1 MAWKLLHVVTI
12 TYHRRWVAQVIRP
25 GWPAATDTMAF
36 MHRVSGWLGRLSV
49 GRKLMLIY
57 LLDLSA
63 VIYVSSI
70 LIHEKYVAIDFT
82 RKEIVGTT
90 YAAVLRDGLMG
101 QFLDASQ
108 QPPLAGDVIARL
120 TGVRKAYDEQLRT
133 QEVGERFSMVL
144 GQLAAKPPAARDAQ
158 PAVARGP
165 RAADH
170 GRQPVQPDPGPR
182 SRQLLRHVA
191 GGAAVSRAAAGGAR
205 HGGVLERG
213 AGRARSA
220 VVL

>member
-1 MAWKLLHVVTI
+1 
-12 TYHRRWVAQVIRP
+12 
-25 GWPAATDTMAF
+25 MAF

-144 GQLAAKPPAARDAQ
+144 GQLAARPPSATDAQ
-158 PAVARGP
+158 VLTGM
-165 RAADH
+165 
-170 GRQPVQPDPGPR
+170 R
-182 SRQLLRHVA
+182 SQLLREGRELLTTQMYVKGEPMNARDFLFGRLDREERERVA
-191 GGAAVSRAAAGGAR
+191 VALAPADALESGALAGTFDI
-205 HGGVLERG
+205 
-213 AGRARSA
+213 
-220 VVL
+220 VVEP